1 MLVAT
6 SHGLISEPRFSTPSP
21 IQRHIHTNKPV
32 SIPRR
37 LTRTKSGSWRNIISQ
52 RPTPAPSDSGSSA
65 LSPLPEDR
73 DSPDPED
80 FTFPFWD
87 DAAPQD
93 DYVGDIFDEDLHPTI
108 NGQPIQEKTS
118 FGPTILT
125 PPSSI
130 RRQTRSPIEDQNGS
144 EHGAGNVELQARLS
158 ELESANRKVAPAFRL
173 HLPI

>member
-65 LSPLPEDR
+65 LSPLPEDGA
-73 DSPDPED
+73 SPDPED
-80 FTFPFWD
+80 FTFPLWD

-93 DYVGDIFDEDLHPTI
+93 LHPTT
-108 NGQPIQEKTS
+108 NNQPIQEKTS